1 MTWELF
7 AALFFSWWRRSLDS
21 RSRQTWQKG
30 KREEIFEWFMS
41 RYAIEWNCQLSTA
54 LQYFSRFSFTRHV
67 RKERERKHWKL
78 FPINWIAQHQS
89 KLTAQLDPLLC
100 SHSFC
105 SALSSANEF
114 FIFICWWWI
123 MRSLRTL
130 DVKTA
135 HLDLVRALAGDW
147 NELQWAAAAANESEF
162 DFHFQSWP
170 STASQLRNIFNLL
183 ITLKLSCK
191 NNSAAAG
198 ERERER

>member
-1 MTWELF
+1 
-7 AALFFSWWRRSLDS
+7 
-21 RSRQTWQKG
+21 
-30 KREEIFEWFMS
+30 
-41 RYAIEWNCQLSTA
+41 
-54 LQYFSRFSFTRHV
+54 
-67 RKERERKHWKL
+67 
-78 FPINWIAQHQS
+78 
-89 KLTAQLDPLLC
+89 
-100 SHSFC
+100 
-105 SALSSANEF
+105 
-114 FIFICWWWI
+114 

-198 ERERER
+198 ERERDREFWIHRNRKGGIFTVSLWAFLCVFANRIIAHMNGFWLVQAPNCRGVMMNLFSRLLSCSWKSRLETCHVDGKFSALFHCFACFGREWGDSPGINFGRLTTRQLNSTESAEKRGKKN